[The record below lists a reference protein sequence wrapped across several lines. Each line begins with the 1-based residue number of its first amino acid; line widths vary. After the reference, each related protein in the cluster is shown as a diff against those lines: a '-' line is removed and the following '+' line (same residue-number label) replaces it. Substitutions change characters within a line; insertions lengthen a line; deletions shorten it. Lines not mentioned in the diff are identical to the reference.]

1 MQRTIVI
8 IRKIRIMII
17 KVKEEDKR
25 EITITTTIM
34 VVVASKIIKEREM
47 ITIRA
52 EHMMEKTRN
61 RSINRNLYQKALFN
75 KMKLLKRNQKIQI
88 TREEIISKIIT
99 IITVEEVIIT
109 NHIKEE
115 ATIQEVGVDIMI
127 IGVSRDKVV
136 EVVVIVT
143 TIRERR
149 VMLIDITPLAIH
161 WKVKI

>member
-47 ITIRA
+47 ITIKV

-75 KMKLLKRNQKIQI
+75 KMKLLNRNQKIQI
-88 TREEIISKIIT
+88 TREEITSKIIT

-149 VMLIDITPLAIH
+149 AMLIDITPLAIH

>member
-25 EITITTTIM
+25 EITITTTTM
-34 VVVASKIIKEREM
+34 VVVALKIIKEREM

-52 EHMMEKTRN
+52 EHMMEKTRS
-61 RSINRNLYQKALFN
+61 RSISRNLYQKALFN

-99 IITVEEVIIT
+99 IITVEEAIIT

-127 IGVSRDKVV
+127 IEVSRDKVV

>member
-149 VMLIDITPLAIH
+149 AMLIDITPLAIH

>member
-47 ITIRA
+47 ITIKV

-75 KMKLLKRNQKIQI
+75 KMKLLKKNQKIQI
-88 TREEIISKIIT
+88 TREEITSKIIT

>member
-75 KMKLLKRNQKIQI
+75 KMKLLNRNQKIQI
-88 TREEIISKIIT
+88 TREEITSKIIT

-149 VMLIDITPLAIH
+149 AMLIDITPLAIH